1 MQTFLKDPSDK
12 LDYVV
17 DFSNLLTPTDI
28 ILLVQITT
36 SGSASVSSYTV
47 DGKKVV
53 VFVEGGT
60 VGQSSTISVKVTTNE
75 GRVVERSFR
84 VLTVEM

>member
-17 DFSNLLTPTDI
+17 DFSNLLTPTDT
-28 ILLVQITT
+28 ILSVQITR
-36 SGSASVSSYTV
+36 SGSASVSSYAV
-47 DGKKVV
+47 DGQKVV

-75 GRVVERSFR
+75 GRALERSFR